1 MAQADQTVQDATF
14 PTVRADINNNL
25 AALFTDSSGATAPTV
40 TVAFQDWI
48 DTSGANPLWKKRN
61 AANNAW
67 ITVATI
73 TGSAIAFEGTL
84 PSQSGNSG
92 EYLKTNG
99 TVATWEPIVSG
110 LNAANVFASS
120 GNWTCPTGITKVL
133 VTVIGGGGGGGGG
146 RNINPISSGSS
157 GGTGGYG
164 TGVVTVTPG
173 TVYTVTVGAGGT
185 GGGFSTSGTAGGT
198 STFGTISAT
207 GGAAGQ
213 VAGGSG
219 FAAASGTCS
228 SADATLRRSSVDI
241 AVPFLA
247 NGLDYIRERGNGT
260 AAETWAVTSG
270 YSPGARGQGGL
281 NSAAAVDAGGGV
293 GGAVAL
299 LY

>member
-1 MAQADQTVQDATF
+1 MAQADQTVQNATF

-67 ITVATI
+67 ITLGTI
-73 TGSAIAFEGTL
+73 VSNTIAFEGTL

-110 LNAANVFASS
+110 INAADVFASS
-120 GNWTCPTGITKVL
+120 GNWTCPAGVTKVL
-133 VTVIGGGGGGGGG
+133 ATV
-146 RNINPISSGSS
+146 
-157 GGTGGYG
+157 
-164 TGVVTVTPG
+164 
-173 TVYTVTVGAGGT
+173 VG
-185 GGGFSTSGTAGGT
+185 
-198 STFGTISAT
+198 
-207 GGAAGQ
+207 
-213 VAGGSG
+213 
-219 FAAASGTCS
+219 
-228 SADATLRRSSVDI
+228 
-241 AVPFLA
+241 
-247 NGLDYIRERGNGT
+247 
-260 AAETWAVTSG
+260 
-270 YSPGARGQGGL
+270 
-281 NSAAAVDAGGGV
+281 GGGV